1 MYAVGIDVSKGKS
14 TVSVFDQ
21 RKEMIVKPFDVPH
34 TLTGLAALSELVKA
48 QPGEVKVVM
57 ECTSR
62 YHEPVANYLQ
72 QAGHFVSTLNP
83 LAIRNAGNGVGV
95 HEIKTD
101 KTDSKKAA
109 KFGIDNRKNA

>member
-21 RKEMIVKPFDVPH
+21 RKEMVVKPFDIPH

-62 YHEPVANYLQ
+62 YHGPVA
-72 QAGHFVSTLNP
+72 
-83 LAIRNAGNGVGV
+83 
-95 HEIKTD
+95 K
-101 KTDSKKAA
+101 
-109 KFGIDNRKNA
+109 